1 MSDRI
6 IVLQKV
12 ISQRTQP
19 PVGLRIWSDGLVQR
33 PAADNPLPAATERL
47 DKDRDL
53 RWEDD
58 RRLSRSQIEAVQ
70 EAIRQVGFFALP
82 PVMLINYCKEDPGTA
97 IWTANVDGQTARVV
111 VFDPRPRRSAELDR
125 LSAVLDEILGKTSGN

>member
-1 MSDRI
+1 MSDRVV
-6 IVLQKV
+6 VLQKV
-12 ISQRTQP
+12 VNQRTEP
-19 PVGLRIWSDGLVQR
+19 PAGLRIWSDGLAQR

-58 RRLSRSQIEAVQ
+58 RQLSRSQVAAVQ
-70 EAIRQVGFFALP
+70 EAIRKVGFFDLP

-125 LSAVLDEILGKTSGN
+125 LSVALDEILEK